1 MQTRLIRTIIQGQ
14 TVATASP
21 DTTVSEAAAHMR
33 NVRVGALAVLIS
45 DKLVGIF
52 TERDALFRVLAAG
65 RDPATTSV
73 AEVMTSNP
81 QTIPPNRPLSH
92 ALHLM
97 HEGGYRHMPVVE
109 NGYLVGM
116 VSVRDA
122 LGPELKQFQDELE
135 SKDHIFELLA

>member
-1 MQTRLIRTIIQGQ
+1 MSTRPIRTIIQGQ
-14 TVATASP
+14 HVVTATP
-21 DTTVSEAAAHMR
+21 DISVTAAAVAMR
-33 NVRVGALAVLIS
+33 SAKIGAIAILENE
-45 DKLVGIF
+45 KLVGIF

-65 RDPATTSV
+65 RNPITTTLGD
-73 AEVMTSNP
+73 VMTRDP
-81 QTIPPNRPLSH
+81 QTITPNRPLNH

-122 LGPELKQFQDELE
+122 LGAELVEFTEELD
-135 SKDHIFELLA
+135 SKEHLSEIMA

>member
-1 MQTRLIRTIIQGQ
+1 
-14 TVATASP
+14 
-21 DTTVSEAAAHMR
+21 
-33 NVRVGALAVLIS
+33 
-45 DKLVGIF
+45 
-52 TERDALFRVLAAG
+52 
-65 RDPATTSV
+65 V

>member
-1 MQTRLIRTIIQGQ
+1 MPNRTIRTIVQGQ
-14 TVATASP
+14 TITTTTA
-21 DTTVSEAAAHMR
+21 DTTVTQAACLMR
-33 NVRVGALAVLIS
+33 NARVGALVVLED
-45 DKLVGIF
+45 DKLAGIF

-65 RDPATTSV
+65 RDPSTTTV
-73 AEVMTSNP
+73 GEVMTCDP
-81 QTIPPNRPLSH
+81 QTITPNRPLSH

-122 LGPELKQFQDELE
+122 IGPELQQFHSELE
-135 SKDHIFELLA
+135 DKDRLFELLA

>member
-1 MQTRLIRTIIQGQ
+1 MPTRLIRTIIQGQ

-21 DTTVSEAAAHMR
+21 DTTVVEAAAAMR
-33 NVRVGALAVLIS
+33 NARVGALAVLLR

-65 RDPATTSV
+65 RDPNRTLLAD
-73 AEVMTSNP
+73 VMTGDP
-81 QTIPPNRPLSH
+81 QTITPNRPLGH

-122 LGPELKQFQDELE
+122 LGPEMRQFQDELAE
-135 SKDHIFELLA
+135 KDHLFELLA

>member
-65 RDPATTSV
+65 RDPGTTTV

>member
-65 RDPATTSV
+65 RDPNTTSV

-109 NGYLVGM
+109 NGFLVGM

>member
-65 RDPATTSV
+65 RDPATTTV